1 MSQQRRI
8 IPLFA
13 TVLMMFWAGTH
24 SRAGETPNLTGD
36 WTLNED
42 KSELPRFGRGG
53 GGGRGGGR
61 DGGFRGGGRGGG
73 GRGDGGR
80 EGGFRGGRRGG
91 GRGGGMMPSRISVR
105 SDGDALI
112 FVHEGGR
119 GGSREITLKPGSGAQ
134 EVSTPRGT
142 ATIEAKWK
150 GSALE
155 VKQIQERETP
165 RGNFRIEQKTRWSLA
180 DDGKTLTASVTLRTP
195 RGDMDHTLVYDKE

>member
-1 MSQQRRI
+1 MSRQGQI

-13 TVLMMFWAGTH
+13 AVLVLIWAGTY
-24 SRAGETPNLTGD
+24 SRAEETPNFTGD
-36 WTLNED
+36 WTLNEG
-42 KSELPRFGRGG
+42 KSEMPRFGRGG

-91 GRGGGMMPSRISVR
+91 GMLPSRISVHH
-105 SDGDALI
+105 DDDTLI
-112 FVHEGGR
+112 FVQEGGR
-119 GGSREITLKPGSGAQ
+119 GGSREITLKPGAGAQ
-134 EVSTPRGT
+134 EVSSPRGT
-142 ATIEAKWK
+142 GTIEAKWK

-165 RGNFRIEQKTRWSLA
+165 RGSFRIEQKTRWSLA
-180 DDGKTLTASVTLRTP
+180 DDGNTLTAAVTLRTP